1 MNDTKYNKIKLYKEN
16 IVKFISNQNNPN
28 NPNINLSK
36 LSDLDYIIGILFLTE
51 MNRYCKNNKISIHG
65 YYLAISF
72 INIFY
77 KIRNKLTNTCN
88 LSNSDINEFY
98 LNLANNVDYLNSR
111 IDSTNHIKN
120 KINYNLSKLI
130 IELNPIFLNLCSFKK
145 RHNIEKEVDL
155 TISTVSNKSSKSNKN
170 GKSNVSVMSNS
181 STSNDSI
188 NSSVKNIDNLVTN
201 RLKDTNNKNNNF
213 NKKLFNSKIYCDTKC
228 YFCWVD
234 NVLVNFFYI
243 LLVTAK
249 YMGSGEYKDPNLK
262 KLSEYYSN
270 IFFTY
275 IKLSDCEKID
285 EIYSF
290 ELFDNYIEYKNKLN
304 YSLIELKINSD
315 TVDEIVNYLDN
326 FIIKKLSI
334 NNK

>member
-1 MNDTKYNKIKLYKEN
+1 MNDNKYNKIKLYKEN
-16 IVKFISNQNNPN
+16 IIKFISNQN

-36 LSDLDYIIGILFLTE
+36 LSDIDYIVGILFLTE

-65 YYLAISF
+65 YYLATSF

-77 KIRNKLTNTCN
+77 KIRNKLVNTCN

-98 LNLANNVDYLNSR
+98 LNLAFNVDYLNSR
-111 IDSTNHIKN
+111 IDSTNQIRN

-130 IELNPIFLNLCSFKK
+130 IEINPIFLNLCSFKK
-145 RHNIEKEVDL
+145 RHSLEKDISDINISA
-155 TISTVSNKSSKSNKN
+155 ISNKSLKSNK
-170 GKSNVSVMSNS
+170 SALSNS
-181 STSNDSI
+181 FLSDGIEN
-188 NSSVKNIDNLVTN
+188 NNENFNNENFNNENFNNENI
-201 RLKDTNNKNNNF
+201 NNKIF
-213 NKKLFNSKIYCDTKC
+213 NKKIFNSKIYCDTKC

-234 NVLVNFFYI
+234 NILVNFFYV

-249 YMGSGEYKDPNLK
+249 YMGSGDFKDPNLK

-275 IKLSDCEKID
+275 IKVNDCEKID

-315 TVDEIVNYLDN
+315 TVDEIVNFLDSI
-326 FIIKKLSI
+326 IIKKLSI